1 MEITDILTLSDGNEY
16 LIASKAKYEYKI
28 YLCLVDI
35 NNNKNIKFCYLDNDE
50 VVIVKKEKLSDVLVL
65 KLLRNMS
72 DAFIKM
78 KDNKENN

>member
-16 LIASKAKYEYKI
+16 MITSKAEHDYKI

-35 NNNKNIKFCYLDNDE
+35 KNNQNIKFCYLENNE
-50 VVIVKKEKLSDVLVL
+50 VVIVKKEDLSSVLVL

-72 DAFIKM
+72 SIIGKLNE
-78 KDNKENN
+78 DNN